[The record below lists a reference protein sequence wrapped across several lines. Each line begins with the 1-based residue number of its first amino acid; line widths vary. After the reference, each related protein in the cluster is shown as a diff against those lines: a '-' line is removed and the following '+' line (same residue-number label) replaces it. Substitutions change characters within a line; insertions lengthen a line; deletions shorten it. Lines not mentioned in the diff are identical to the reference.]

1 MSYGNQ
7 YMHDRNLPRF
17 GYTDAAPLAEG
28 HVLSETKP
36 DGSLRYSLSE
46 EYMDQQ
52 LAHRKKLG
60 KWEPGEP
67 DPRLFVCSLQPFVDS
82 VQMTIDGVNAYR
94 KVAQV
99 EFNKWWEMDPNTGND
114 PETFYGWPVR
124 KYNYLDGHLA
134 DATRNVAGYN
144 IYFIRLPEIYL
155 MYAYLLKDSD
165 PAAALEYVNKV
176 KRRAYGWISLRLS
189 VTLPP
194 VVACTHKSL
203 VPSHVLADSIRT
215 MLVLGMWH
223 CTHSM
228 ALPLASCAWGESANS
243 C

>member
-67 DPRLFVCSLQPFVDS
+67 
-82 VQMTIDGVNAYR
+82 
-94 KVAQV
+94 
-99 EFNKWWEMDPNTGND
+99 
-114 PETFYGWPVR
+114 
-124 KYNYLDGHLA
+124 
-134 DATRNVAGYN
+134 TRGSSSARCN
-144 IYFIRLPEIYL
+144 
-155 MYAYLLKDSD
+155 
-165 PAAALEYVNKV
+165 
-176 KRRAYGWISLRLS
+176 
-189 VTLPP
+189 
-194 VVACTHKSL
+194 
-203 VPSHVLADSIRT
+203 PSSIR
-215 MLVLGMWH
+215 
-223 CTHSM
+223 CR
-228 ALPLASCAWGESANS
+228 
-243 C
+243 